1 MNASMS
7 RGLAPSSGLRLEGP
21 PRRARLL
28 AFALGLGA
36 IIVAA
41 PRSAHALWGPLF
53 PPRPPV
59 VRTGP
64 PDQSWLLDVPE
75 KPGAHARGKVAVFVF
90 KGDDV
95 YEPMRAQ
102 VVKILRHK
110 GLNVTANLRPVD
122 TAAQFKEMSVTLNMA
137 AFVEGDV
144 RGDGAHQT
152 ARIRLRSGMSG
163 QPIAAATFSG
173 PTAKIVGDINKKFWT
188 RVGPSMMR
196 ACAGSAHPRRL
207 EREPLRIDAGSSGD
221 SPVASDGL

>member
-7 RGLAPSSGLRLEGP
+7 RGWARSSGLPRVS
-21 PRRARLL
+21 RRARLL
-28 AFALGLGA
+28 VLALGLAA
-36 IIVAA
+36 IVVSA
-41 PRSAHALWGPLF
+41 PRRAHALWGPLF

-59 VRTGP
+59 VRSGP

-75 KPGAHARGKVAVFVF
+75 KPGARSRGKVAVFVF

-102 VVKILRHK
+102 VVKILRRK
-110 GLNVTANLRPVD
+110 GLNVTANLRPMD
-122 TAAQFKEMSVTLNMA
+122 TAAQFKEVSATLNMA
-137 AFVEGDV
+137 AFIEGDV
-144 RGDGAHQT
+144 KGDGPHQS

-163 QPIAAATFSG
+163 QPIASATFSG
-173 PTAKIVGDINKKFWT
+173 PTPKIVGEIGKRFWT
-188 RVGPSMMR
+188 RVGPAMMR

-207 EREPLRIDAGSSGD
+207 EREPLRIDAGESGD